1 MDKKRTFFA
10 VILATILALVIV
22 LTFLKP
28 TTKTTPI
35 KLEPN
40 EIKIQEEKI
49 ETPIVKDDAIQ
60 QKQETP
66 KKVTET
72 KPQKIVKPAPKRVET
87 LSPKQIETPVIK
99 PLQIKEEVTTNQPEE
114 KVDNGIIKETSSNDI
129 VITREFKSQTPAK
142 YSFEGYGVQKAPVK

>member
-1 MDKKRTFFA
+1 MNKKRTFFA

-60 QKQETP
+60 QEKETMKKVSETKTPKVVKQTP
-66 KKVTET
+66 KKVETLNSKQTET
-72 KPQKIVKPAPKRVET
+72 
-87 LSPKQIETPVIK
+87 LVIK
-99 PLQIKEEVTTNQPEE
+99 PLQIKEGVTTNQPEE
-114 KVDNGIIKETSSNDI
+114 KADAGIVKETSSNDVI
-129 VITREFKSQTPAK
+129 ITREFKFQTPAK
-142 YSFEGYGVQKAPVK
+142 YSFEGYGVQNTPVK